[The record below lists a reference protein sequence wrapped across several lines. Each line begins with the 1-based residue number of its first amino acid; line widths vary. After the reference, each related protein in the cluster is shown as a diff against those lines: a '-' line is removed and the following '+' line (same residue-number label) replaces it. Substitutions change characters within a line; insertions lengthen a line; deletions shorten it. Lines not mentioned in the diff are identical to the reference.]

1 MDQDDTETE
10 VLPSSE
16 DETNF
21 FFDYDG
27 DLSFQEYHQDDDDS
41 EPSTSPLAATTTT
54 TRYVFPKPMNYQ
66 LFEATRDI
74 DEMFNNRVHMF
85 ELPRRWIKR
94 EVSTGKIN
102 VKLCR
107 HYLLNKKCDY
117 HHSCKFSHHF
127 CQITRCKYDYCK
139 KTKLVGDGVFINT
152 SSNMCRMR
160 HHLETLN
167 SFIFR
172 TRQVTNFDLHL
183 HVYAEFLEEFKKS
196 FCFPMKCQ
204 QLWLEISV

>member
-27 DLSFQEYHQDDDDS
+27 DLSFQEYHQDDDDDS
-41 EPSTSPLAATTTT
+41 EPSTSPFAATTT

-66 LFEATRDI
+66 LFETTRDI
-74 DEMFNNRVHMF
+74 DDMFNNRVHMF

-94 EVSTGKIN
+94 DGITGKIN

-152 SSNMCRMR
+152 SNNVCRMR